1 MKKLM
6 AIAMIGTFILSSLS
20 GCINENTMKISPVKA
35 AHIENPKSAFA
46 SYYSCEGLSLNLN
59 ADGYDLPLDFG
70 RVENFKEI
78 GNFFNLNEEQ
88 KSLLSKNGFVVID
101 YGRVNDIVEAY
112 KTLKNEGMPIFVTSD
127 TLLHLYHIQFNEL
140 LKSIEERELFD
151 AILNIS
157 ISMAEK
163 AESDYNSFSD
173 ALLKEAA
180 RRNVA
185 FFMVGLELLQRSSEG
200 YNGSENIRKVDF
212 KVPDYVKEEVDA
224 ELTAI
229 ENHAG
234 FEKSAIF
241 GYDEDYSQYVP
252 RGHYTRSE
260 KLTRYFKAMMWYGR
274 MAFLLK
280 GGGNALISEEDADIA
295 TLQASLI
302 SVELNETGVMEEWER
317 IYSITSFFV
326 GLADDLT
333 PFEYSDAIKKV
344 FGSEFNFTSL
354 ANESNLLSLK
364 AELASLRSPQ
374 IYGGTGACEISPPF
388 TKGKLDECLNETKGM
403 RFMGQRFVPDSYMFQ
418 QLVSPA
424 VGMYVG
430 NKSGDEKPFT
440 MEMTDGGPARCFPR
454 GLDVMAVLG
463 SERAEDILIHEG
475 DTAYEG
481 INTSYE
487 KQLAMLR
494 DEFDGFNIT
503 EWNRNLYWGWLY
515 TLKALLKDFGDG
527 YPPFMRTKAWADKE
541 LQTALASWTE
551 LRHDTILYAKQSY
564 TPRLTAA
571 PSPPPPGYVEPVP
584 EFYLRLKALT
594 NMTRNGLSEMGVLNE
609 SEKGKL
615 KTLESVLGRLVEIS
629 GKEVEG
635 KELND
640 DDYAFIKNFGETI
653 NDTVKGAGKGK
664 ELTLVADVHTDMN
677 TGKCLEEAVGYADMM
692 LVAYSANGKIMIG
705 AGPVFSYYE
714 FKQPMSNRL
723 TDEEWKDMLE
733 ARANEPARPE
743 WIGSFTAFGN

>member
-20 GCINENTMKISPVKA
+20 GCINENMMKISPVKA
-35 AHIENPKSAFA
+35 SHIENPKSAFA
-46 SYYSCEGLSLNLN
+46 SYYSCEGLSINLN
-59 ADGYDLPLDFG
+59 ADYYSLPLDLNK
-70 RVENFKEI
+70 VENFKEI
-78 GNFFNLNEEQ
+78 SDFFNLNEEQ
-88 KSLLSKNGFVVID
+88 KSLLAKNGFVVID
-101 YGRVNDIVEAY
+101 YGRMNDIVEPY

-140 LKSIEERELFD
+140 LKSIEERKLFD
-151 AILNIS
+151 SILNIS
-157 ISMAEK
+157 VSMAEK
-163 AESDYNSFSD
+163 AEKDYSSFSD

-185 FFMVGLELLQRSSEG
+185 FFMVGLELLQTASDG

-212 KVPDYVKEEVDA
+212 EVPDYVKKEVNA
-224 ELTAI
+224 ELDAI
-229 ENHAG
+229 EKHAG

-241 GYDEDYSQYVP
+241 GYEEDYSQYVP

-260 KLTRYFKAMMWYGR
+260 KLIRYFKAMMWYGR

-280 GGGNALISEEDADIA
+280 GGENAIVSEEDSKIA
-295 TLQASLI
+295 TIQASLI
-302 SVELNETGVMEEWER
+302 SVELNETGAMEEWEK

-344 FGSEFNFTSL
+344 FSSAFNFTFL
-354 ANESNLLSLK
+354 VNESNMLSLK
-364 AELASLRSPQ
+364 AELASLRTPQ
-374 IYGGTGACEISPPF
+374 IYGGSGVCEISPPF
-388 TKGKLDECLNETKGM
+388 TKEKLDRCLNKTKGM

-430 NKSGDEKPFT
+430 NKFGDDRPFT

-463 SERAEDILIHEG
+463 SGRAEDILSYEG

-481 INTSYE
+481 TNTSYE

-494 DEFDGFNIT
+494 EEFDNFNIT

-515 TLKALLKDFGDG
+515 TLKSLLKDFGDG
-527 YPPFMRTKAWADKE
+527 YPPFMRTDAWLDKE

-564 TPRLTAA
+564 TPYLTAA

-594 NMTRNGLSEMGVLNE
+594 NMTEKGLSGMDVLNQ

-615 KTLESVLGRLVEIS
+615 RALENVLGRLVEIS
-629 GKEVEG
+629 S
-635 KELND
+635 KELEGSELSD
-640 DDYAFIKNFGETI
+640 SDYAFIKNFGETI
-653 NDTVKGAGKGK
+653 NETVKGAGKGK

-677 TGKCLEEAVGYADMM
+677 TKKCLEEAVGYVDMM
-692 LVAYSANGKIMIG
+692 LVAYKAGDKIILG
-705 AGPVFSYYE
+705 SGPVFSYYE
-714 FKQPMSNRL
+714 FKQPVGNRL

-733 ARANEPARPE
+733 AGANELARPE
-743 WIGSFTAFGN
+743 WVSSFMAP